1 MREEMGWV
9 GVRPL
14 LDDDRPWARRLMA
27 ERWGGEEMVIRG
39 RLYRPAEHQGF
50 VAHVDGDRI
59 GLLTYAIEGKACEV
73 LSLDSLRE
81 GRGVGTALLE
91 MVKDAAREAGCDR
104 IRLITT
110 NDNLDALRFYQKRG
124 FVLVALHC

>member
-1 MREEMGWV
+1 
-9 GVRPL
+9 
-14 LDDDRPWARRLMA
+14 
-27 ERWGGEEMVIRG
+27 
-39 RLYRPAEHQGF
+39 
-50 VAHVDGDRI
+50 
-59 GLLTYAIEGKACEV
+59 V

-124 FVLVALHC
+124 FVLVALHRDAVTAARALKPSIPLLGDHGIPIRDELDLEFPLSP